1 MDKKAAGSLLLLWV
15 ASGCGGGDSTN
26 PGGRTPT
33 ALLRVSGNT
42 QSAGVGEVLPN
53 ALVVKVV
60 DAQGAGVP
68 NVSVSWSVT
77 SGGGNVSSSST
88 PSDQNGQALV
98 TLTLGAT
105 PGANSVSAS
114 AAQLTPVVFTATGI
128 GPPAKL
134 SYTVQPTSVTAG
146 APIVQAVQVVV
157 QDVQGTTVPTATT
170 SVTLAITSGTGASGA
185 TLGGTLTQSAVGG
198 VATFNTLTVDK
209 AASGYTLTATA
220 SGVTSAVSTAFDVNA
235 GTATKLAFSTQPAT
249 AGAGG
254 AISPAVQVL
263 VQDPQ
268 GNTVTGATNSI
279 TLAIA
284 SGTGTSGATLGGT
297 VTRAAVSGVAT
308 FSNLNINKSGIGY
321 RLAATATSLTPVTST
336 LFDVSAGPATHLAF
350 TVQPTDAVAGTPIT
364 PAVQVSIL
372 DASNNVVTTA
382 TDSIYANFSISW
394 GGTPSGTFRK
404 KAVNG
409 VATFD
414 DLSIDKAHTDFR
426 LQTFSLDRDLGIPAS
441 NLFTVNVGPPARL
454 TFITQP
460 RDAMDRVLFDSLRI
474 LVQDNQ
480 GNTVTASTA
489 SVTIAITN
497 GTGATGATLSGTSTR
512 SADTGL
518 VIFAD
523 LSIDLVGTGY
533 TLTATSAGLS
543 GDTTVAFRVVG
554 PLYATQVSAGLYL
567 TSCAIVSGSAAYC
580 WGYSGNGQLGNGTTT
595 GTGAPVAVSG
605 GLAFAAVSA
614 GLHVCGVTDAGAGHC
629 WGYGLNGE
637 LGQGSYA
644 DSHTPVPVS
653 GGLTFSTVSTGVYH
667 TCALRPG
674 GAAYCWGGGA
684 AGVLG
689 DSTYGSS
696 NTPSLVAGHHTWA
709 NVSAGYAH
717 SCAVTTTG
725 EAYCWG
731 DGSYGDLGTGSAAA
745 GIAPLPVSGGLTFAV
760 VLAGGEQDSC
770 GLTTSGAAYCWGGNG
785 WGQLGDGNTSTLSTT
800 PVPVTGGLTFTTIS
814 AGDAHYCGLTAAG
827 AMYCWGLNRFGQL
840 GDGTTTSR
848 NSPVAVSGGITF
860 TSISAGRDHTCGVAT
875 SGIVY
880 CWGYNLSGELGDRTS
895 VNRSVPVRVSEP

>member
-1 MDKKAAGSLLLLWV
+1 MNKKVAGSLLSLLIAW
-15 ASGCGGGDSTN
+15 GCGGDSTN
-26 PGGRTPT
+26 LGNHAPT
-33 ALLRVSGNT
+33 ALIRVSGNT
-42 QSAGVGEVLPN
+42 QSAGVGEALPN

-77 SGGGNVSSSST
+77 SGGGNLSASST

-98 TLTLGAT
+98 MLTLGAN

-114 AAQLTPVVFTATGI
+114 AAQLTPVTFTATAI

-134 SYTVQPTSVTAG
+134 SYAVQPTSVTAG

-185 TLGGTLTQSAVGG
+185 TLGGTLTQTAAAG
-198 VATFNTLTVDK
+198 VATFNNLTVDK
-209 AASGYTLTATA
+209 AARGYTLTATA
-220 SGVTSAVSTAFDVNA
+220 SGVTSAVSTAFDVNP
-235 GTATKLAFSTQPAT
+235 GTAAKLAFSTQPTTAA
-249 AGAGG
+249 AGA
-254 AISPAVQVL
+254 AISPAVQVV
-263 VQDPQ
+263 VQDAQ
-268 GNTVTGATNSI
+268 GNTVTGAINST

-284 SGTGTSGATLGGT
+284 SGTGTTGATLGGT

-336 LFDVSAGPATHLAF
+336 LFDVTPGPATHLAF
-350 TVQPTDAVAGTPIT
+350 TVQPSDVIAGAPIT

-382 TDSIYANFSISW
+382 TDSIYANFSMSW

-404 KAVNG
+404 KAING

-414 DLSIDKAHTDFR
+414 DISIDKAHTDFR
-426 LQTFSLDRDLGIPAS
+426 MQTFSLDRDLGVVAS

-460 RDAMDRVLFDSLRI
+460 RDAMDHVLFDSLKI

-489 SVTIAITN
+489 SVTIGITS
-497 GTGATGATLSGTSTR
+497 GTGAAGATLSGTSTR
-512 SADTGL
+512 SAETGL
-518 VIFAD
+518 VIFDD

-533 TLTATSAGLS
+533 TLTATSAGVS
-543 GDTTVAFRVVG
+543 NDTTVAFRVIG
-554 PLYATQVSAGLYL
+554 PLYATQVSAGLHA
-567 TSCAIVSGSAAYC
+567 TSCALVSGGAAYC
-580 WGYSGNGQLGNGTTT
+580 WGYNGNGQIGDGTTN
-595 GTGAPVAVSG
+595 GAVAPVAVFG
-605 GLAFAAVSA
+605 GLTFSAVSA
-614 GLHVCGVTDAGAGHC
+614 GFHGCGLTVAGAAYC
-629 WGYGLNGE
+629 WGYGLDGE

-653 GGLTFSTVSTGVYH
+653 GGLTFSTVSAGVYH
-667 TCALRPG
+667 TCALTPSG
-674 GAAYCWGGGA
+674 GAYCWGGGA
-684 AGVLG
+684 PGVLG
-689 DSTYGSS
+689 DSSFGGS
-696 NTPSLVAGHHTWA
+696 NTPRLVYGNHTWA

-717 SCAVTTTG
+717 SCGVTTAG
-725 EAYCWG
+725 EGYCWG
-731 DGSYGDLGTGSAAA
+731 DGSYGDLGTGSLAA
-745 GIAPLPVSGGLTFAV
+745 GYTPLAVSGGLTFDV
-760 VLAGGEQDSC
+760 VLPGGTSDTC
-770 GLTTSGAAYCWGGNG
+770 GLTTSGAAYCWGGNQS
-785 WGQLGDGNTSTLSTT
+785 GQLGDGSTSPLSTT
-800 PVPVTGGLTFTTIS
+800 PVPVAGGLTFASLS
-814 AGDAHYCGLTAAG
+814 AGGAHYCGLTAGG
-827 AMYCWGLNRFGQL
+827 AIYCWGLNRSGQL
-840 GDGTTTSR
+840 GDGTTIDR
-848 NSPVAVSGGITF
+848 NAPVAVSGGITF
-860 TSISAGRDHTCGVAT
+860 TTVSAGGDRTCGIAT

-880 CWGYNLSGELGDRTS
+880 CWGLNGGTLGDRTT
-895 VNRSVPVRVSEP
+895 VNRSTPVRVSAP